1 MSARGWQFWIDRG
14 GTFTDILARHPDGRL
29 SSRKLL
35 SDNPNQYQDAAVAG
49 ILSVLAGSSGRPHI
63 EAIKMGTTVATNALL
78 ERRGEPTALLITAG
92 FKDALRI
99 AYQDRPDLFA
109 LDIRRPEML
118 YHEVLAAEER
128 LAADGRCLQALNQEQ
143 LRSDLKAAYAR
154 GLRAVAICFLHAYRY
169 PRHEQIAAEIA
180 AEAGFTQISVS
191 HLTSPLIKFISR
203 ADTTLADAYL
213 SPVLQAY
220 IEKLHAALA
229 KAGVQAERLLFMQ
242 SNGGLVAPADFQGK
256 DSVLSGPAG
265 GVVGMVSACAGIGDQ
280 RLIGFDMGGT
290 STDVSLY
297 AGEFERVAETEIAGV
312 RLRAPMIRI
321 HTIAA
326 GGGSIL
332 KFSGGRFQVG
342 PESAGAQPGPRCY
355 RNDGPLTV
363 TDANLVLARLDPA
376 HFPAVFG
383 PGGDQGLDAEAA
395 QAGFQALAKKISQA
409 SGKHWSPESVA
420 EGFIRVAVDNM
431 ANAIKTV
438 SIQRGY
444 DPADFTLCCFG
455 GAAGQQACRVAD
467 ALGLQRVIIHPLAG
481 LLSAYGIGMATLSS
495 YAQASL
501 DVALT
506 EAQIDTLN
514 ATRDQLAMEGQTKL
528 SDQGI
533 KPADMRVETTLAV
546 RIKGTD
552 TSLAID
558 WQGSPAETADA
569 FRAAHLRRFGF
580 AGGADELRVDSMR
593 VTVIGAHLDNA
604 TPLPPAS
611 TNIRQAPQQTRLF
624 VAGRW
629 CRAELWRREQ
639 LSNDTLLQG
648 PALIVDETNTVV
660 LEPGWQLQL
669 DDQQRLVMS
678 RAEPSTFAA
687 VATEADPVLLEV
699 FNNHFVNIAE
709 QMGAVLENTA
719 HSVNIKERRD
729 FSCALFDAAGRLI
742 ANAPHI
748 PVHLGSMGSSVQA
761 VLAGNEIRPGDSW
774 LLNDPYHGGTHLPDI
789 TVVTPV
795 I

>member
-29 SSRKLL
+29 TSRKLL
-35 SDNPNQYQDAAVAG
+35 SDNPGQYQDAAVAG
-49 ILSVLAGSSGRPHI
+49 ILSVLADSSVKPHI

-118 YHEVLAAEER
+118 YQEVLAVEER

-143 LRSDLKAAYAR
+143 LRSDLEAAYAR
-154 GLRAVAICFLHAYRY
+154 GLRAVSICFLHAYRY

-180 AEAGFTQISVS
+180 AETGFTQVSVS

-220 IEKLHAALA
+220 IEKLQAALTV
-229 KAGVQAERLLFMQ
+229 AGVQAERLLFMQ
-242 SNGGLVAPADFQGK
+242 SNGGLVAPTDFQGK

-265 GVVGMVSACAGIGDQ
+265 GVVGMVSACAGIGEQ

-297 AGEFERVAETEIAGV
+297 AGEFERVTETEIAGV

-332 KFSGGRFQVG
+332 KFSAGRFQVG

-363 TDANLVLARLDPA
+363 TDANLILGRLNA
-376 HFPAVFG
+376 TNFPAVFG
-383 PGGDQGLDAEAA
+383 PAGDQGPDAEAA
-395 QAGFQALAKKISQA
+395 QAGFEALAKKISQT

-467 ALGLQRVIIHPLAG
+467 ALGLQRVVIHPLAG

-506 EAQIDTLN
+506 ETQVDILKAM
-514 ATRDQLAMEGQTKL
+514 REKLASEGQAKL
-528 SDQGI
+528 SGQGI
-533 KPADMRVETTLAV
+533 RQADMRVETTLAV
-546 RIKGTD
+546 RLEGTD

-558 WQGSPAETADA
+558 WQDSLAETADA

-580 AGGADELRVDSMR
+580 AGSEDELRVDSMR
-593 VTVIGAHLDNA
+593 VTVVGAQLDNA
-604 TPLPPAS
+604 TALPSAP
-611 TNIRQAPQQTRLF
+611 TNTRQTPQQTRLF
-624 VAGRW
+624 VDGRW
-629 CRAELWRREQ
+629 ASAELWQREQ
-639 LSNDTLLQG
+639 LSVETLLRG

-669 DDQQRLVMS
+669 DDQHRLVLT
-678 RAEPSTFAA
+678 RCEQSTEA
-687 VATEADPVLLEV
+687 VISADADPVLLEV

-719 HSVNIKERRD
+719 HSVNIK
-729 FSCALFDAAGRLI
+729 
-742 ANAPHI
+742 
-748 PVHLGSMGSSVQA
+748 
-761 VLAGNEIRPGDSW
+761 
-774 LLNDPYHGGTHLPDI
+774 
-789 TVVTPV
+789 
-795 I
+795 